1 MKGLI
6 IVLVFSFF
14 IAIVTSCSNSEN
26 KSAEIIVA
34 DGPIANEEEFLQLN
48 GGEKWKVPYDMMWL
62 IQQQK
67 DKLFEF
73 TQAGDTTYSKLGKE
87 LDSLCTG
94 LVQMCTMTG
103 DGHNNLHLWLLPY
116 WDIIDQIKVSSDP
129 IIHEQ
134 LIDSLWGKLELFEE
148 YFEEEIN

>member
-1 MKGLI
+1 MKRRNI
-6 IVLVFSFF
+6 ILAFSFL
-14 IAIVTSCSNSEN
+14 ITIITSCSSSEN
-26 KSAEIIVA
+26 KSAETIVA

-48 GGEKWKVPYDMMWL
+48 GGEKWEVPSDMMWL

-94 LVQMCTMTG
+94 LVQTCTMTG

-129 IIHEQ
+129 IIHKQ
-134 LIDSLWGKLELFEE
+134 LIDSLWSKLELFEE
-148 YFEEEIN
+148 YFEEETN